1 MKILVVDDSKVTGLV
16 LEEALKEFGYQVV
29 SAQSAQEAFEIIGLS
44 FEETGRI
51 GVDLIIMSL
60 TMPDMDGI
68 EATFRLK
75 SLDELR
81 DIPIIIMTARKE
93 DDALRESFDAGA
105 ADFIDKNFNKVELH
119 ARVRSLLRLKQ
130 EMDRRK
136 DIAHQFEMANRKLR
150 LLSSI
155 DGLTGIPNRR
165 TFDRFLENEWARACR
180 TKSSIAVI
188 MMDIDFFKPYNDNYG
203 HQKGD
208 EALKLVGKALEG
220 VVKRPSDIVARYGG
234 EEFVMALGYA
244 DSRDAIVMAEKVRD
258 SIELLKIPHKF
269 SSAGQFLTISAG
281 IASIIPDGEVTIATV
296 VKNADEAL
304 YQAKKE
310 GRNRVKV
317 FGR

>member
-1 MKILVVDDSKVTGLV
+1 VKILVVDDSKVTGLV

-258 SIELLKIPHKF
+258 SIELLKIPHEF
-269 SSAGQFLTISAG
+269 SSAGQFLSISAG
-281 IASIIPDGEVTIATV
+281 IASIIPNGEVTIATV

>member
-1 MKILVVDDSKVTGLV
+1 VKILVVDDSKVTGLV

>member
-258 SIELLKIPHKF
+258 SIELLKIPHEF
-269 SSAGQFLTISAG
+269 SSAGQFLSISAG
-281 IASIIPDGEVTIATV
+281 IASIIPNGEVTIATV